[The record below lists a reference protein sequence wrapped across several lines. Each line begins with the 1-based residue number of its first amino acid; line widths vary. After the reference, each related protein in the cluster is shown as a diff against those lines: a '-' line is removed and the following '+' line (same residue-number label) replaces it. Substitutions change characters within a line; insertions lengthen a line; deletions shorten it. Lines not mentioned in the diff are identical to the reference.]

1 MKYLFL
7 FLSIT
12 ITLSVFSQSDYV
24 YECNFNQ
31 GGPKWTSYNED
42 YVVTYTKP
50 GKFYIEHLKESTT
63 WYQYQETSI
72 NPNEDFEISTA
83 VKQYKGA
90 NDEGFGLIFGA
101 KGMENCFVFDIA
113 SNGNFAVFK
122 NVDDKYIAIKEWT
135 ACPKVKPMNEVN
147 LLVLKN
153 ISGKWHFYVNGSEV
167 YSMLA
172 QKFLGPS
179 IGFYVS
185 GLNYIEYDFLHA
197 KQKKKPINLIE
208 NYNSFGNKF
217 SLGPNIN
224 SKHVEKAP
232 LISADEKTLY
242 VTRDEHPGNIGAN
255 KADDIWFSKLNIK
268 DSTWGPLKNIGEPL
282 NNPGNNYVI
291 SISNDNNTMLLGN
304 AYDGKGDIK
313 GKGISIAHRTAKGWT
328 MPKEIKLK
336 NYYNYNKYSESC
348 LSADGHVLL
357 ITCERDDTNGEKDIY
372 VSFMQT
378 DSSWSEPKNIGKTIN
393 TFADETGPFIAA
405 DNKTMYFSSAGHP
418 GYGNNDIFMSRRL
431 DETWK
436 NWSVPKNLGPKI
448 NSDRWEAYYTVPA
461 SGKNAYLVSTSK
473 ENGSEDIY
481 VIKQPE
487 SAKPLPLVLIHGIV
501 YNSATKKPMAAE
513 ISYSELGSK
522 KIIGTAHSNPE
533 TGIFMIALPQ
543 GKKYSF
549 HASHKGFASTH
560 YNFDATNLKK
570 YKEENVDL
578 YLTPLEEGQSIVM
591 NNLFFVANKY
601 EILPESYPE
610 LDKLYEL
617 LRDHPKI
624 KIEIA
629 GHTSANTS
637 GEKFNFDLSTNRAL
651 AVKEYVVRKGISEDR
666 ISHIGYGYSKP
677 IFKEEKEEL
686 QARNRRV
693 EFKIISK

>member
-7 FLSIT
+7 FLSIA
-12 ITLSVFSQSDYV
+12 LSNSLFSQSDYV
-24 YECNFNQ
+24 YECNFNP
-31 GGPKWTSYNED
+31 GGPKWTSYNEPN
-42 YVVTYTKP
+42 VVTYTKP
-50 GKFYIEHLKESTT
+50 GKFYIEHIKESTT

-83 VKQYKGA
+83 AKQYKGEKI
-90 NDEGFGLIFGA
+90 EGFGLIFGA
-101 KGMENCFVFDIA
+101 DGMENCFVFDIA

-122 NVDDKYIAIKEWT
+122 NVNDKFISIKDWT
-135 ACPKVKPMNEVN
+135 ASPKVKPINEVN
-147 LLVLKN
+147 LLVIKN
-153 ISGKWHFYVNGSEV
+153 ISQKWHFYINGAEV
-167 YSMLA
+167 YSMPA
-172 QKFLGPS
+172 QKFLGNQ

-185 GLNYIEYDFLHA
+185 GYNYIEFDFLHA

-208 NYNSFGNKF
+208 NYNTFGDKI
-217 SLGPNIN
+217 SLGENIN
-224 SKHVEKAP
+224 SKHIEKAP
-232 LISADEKTLY
+232 LISADERTLY
-242 VTRDEHPGNIGAN
+242 VTRNEHPGNIGE
-255 KADDIWFSKLNIK
+255 KKKDDIWYSKLNVS
-268 DSTWGPLKNIGEPL
+268 DSTWGQLKNIGAPL
-282 NNPGNNYVI
+282 NNEGYNFVI
-291 SISNDNNTMLLGN
+291 SISNDNNTALLGN
-304 AYDGKGDIK
+304 VYDGKGGIT
-313 GKGISIAHRTAKGWT
+313 GKGISISHRTAKGWS
-328 MPKEIKLK
+328 MPKEMKIK
-336 NYYNYNKYSESC
+336 NYYNYNKYNESC

-357 ITCERDDTNGEKDIY
+357 LICERDDTYGEKDIY
-372 VSFMQT
+372 VSFLQS
-378 DSSWSEPKNIGKTIN
+378 DSTWSEPKNIGKTIN
-393 TFADETGPFIAA
+393 TFTDETGPFIAA

-418 GYGNNDIFMSRRL
+418 GYGSNDIFMTRRL
-431 DETWK
+431 DDTWK

-448 NSDRWEAYYTVPA
+448 NSEKWDAYYTVPA
-461 SGKNAYLVSTSK
+461 SGKNAYMVTTNK
-473 ENGSEDIY
+473 TDGSEDVY

-513 ISYSELGSK
+513 ITYSELGSK
-522 KIIGTAHSNPE
+522 KVIGTATSNPE
-533 TGIFMIALPQ
+533 TGIFIIALQQ

-549 HASHKGFASTH
+549 NAHHKGFAATH
-560 YNFDATNLKK
+560 YNFDAVSLKK

-610 LDKLYEL
+610 LDKLYDL
-617 LRDHPKI
+617 LKEHPTI

-637 GEKFNFDLSTNRAL
+637 GEKFNQELSTNRAL
-651 AVKEYVVRKGISEDR
+651 AVKEYVVRKGIAENR
-666 ISHIGYGYSKP
+666 ISHVGHGYSKP

>member
-12 ITLSVFSQSDYV
+12 ITFSVFSQSDYV
-24 YECNFNQ
+24 YECNFNP
-31 GGPKWTSYNED
+31 GGPKWTSYNEPH
-42 YVVTYTKP
+42 VVVYTKP
-50 GKFYIEHLKESTT
+50 GKFYIEHIKESTT
-63 WYQYQETSI
+63 WYQYQETNI
-72 NPNEDFEISTA
+72 NPAEDFEISTA
-83 VKQYKGA
+83 AKQYKGV

-101 KGMENCFVFDIA
+101 DGMENCFVFDIA

-122 NVDDKYIAIKEWT
+122 NVDDKYIEIKGWT
-135 ACPKVKPMNEVN
+135 ACPKVKPLNEVN

-153 ISGKWHFYVNGSEV
+153 ISGKWHFYVNGAEV
-167 YSMLA
+167 YSMPA
-172 QKFLGPS
+172 QKFLGSS

-185 GLNYIEYDFLHA
+185 GYNYVEYDFLHA

-208 NYNSFGNKF
+208 NYNSFGDKF

-232 LISADEKTLY
+232 LISADENTLF
-242 VTRDEHPGNIGAN
+242 VTRDEHPGNIGEK
-255 KADDIWFSKLNIK
+255 KADDIWVSKLNVK

-291 SISNDNNTMLLGN
+291 SISNDNNTVLLGN

-348 LSADGHVLL
+348 LSADGHVLM
-357 ITCERDDTNGEKDIY
+357 ITCERDDTYGEKDIY
-372 VSFMQT
+372 VSFMQA
-378 DSSWSEPKNIGKTIN
+378 DSSWTEPKNIGKTIN
-393 TFADETGPFIAA
+393 TFGDETGPFIAA

-418 GYGNNDIFMSRRL
+418 GYGNNDIFMTRRL
-431 DETWK
+431 DDTWK
-436 NWSVPKNLGPKI
+436 NWTAPKNLGPKI

-461 SGKNAYLVSTSK
+461 SGKNAYLVSTNPT
-473 ENGSEDIY
+473 NGSEDIY

-513 ISYSELGSK
+513 ITYSELGSK
-522 KIIGTAHSNPE
+522 KVLGNATSNPE

-549 HASHKGFASTH
+549 NAHHKGFAATH

-610 LDKLYEL
+610 LDKLYDL
-617 LRDHPKI
+617 LKEHPTI

-629 GHTSANTS
+629 GHTSVNTS
-637 GEKFNFDLSTNRAL
+637 GEKFNQDLSSNRAL
-651 AVKEYVVRKGISEDR
+651 AVKEYVVKKGIAADR
-666 ISHIGYGYSKP
+666 ISHVGYGYSKP

-693 EFKIISK
+693 EFKIIAK

>member
-7 FLSIT
+7 FLSIA
-12 ITLSVFSQSDYV
+12 LSSSLFSQSDYV
-24 YECNFNQ
+24 YECNFNP

-50 GKFYIEHLKESTT
+50 GKFYIEHIKESTT
-63 WYQYQETSI
+63 WYQYQEASI
-72 NPNEDFEISTA
+72 NPNEDYEISTA
-83 VKQYKGA
+83 IKQYKGV
-90 NDEGFGLIFGA
+90 NDEGYGLIFGA

-135 ACPKVKPMNEVN
+135 ACPRVKPINEVN

-153 ISGKWHFYVNGSEV
+153 ISGKWHFYVNGAEV
-167 YSMLA
+167 YSMPA
-172 QKFLGPS
+172 QKFLGSS

-185 GLNYIEYDFLHA
+185 GYNYVEYDFLHA
-197 KQKKKPINLIE
+197 KQKRKPINLIE
-208 NYNSFGNKF
+208 NYNSFGDKF

-224 SKHVEKAP
+224 SKYVEKAP
-232 LISADEKTLY
+232 VISADEKMLF
-242 VTRDEHPGNIGAN
+242 VTRDEHPGNIGEK
-255 KADDIWFSKLNIK
+255 KADDIWISKLNVK

-291 SISNDNNTMLLGN
+291 SISNDNNTVLLGN

-313 GKGISIAHRTAKGWT
+313 GKGISIAHKTAKGWT

-336 NYYNYNKYSESC
+336 NYYNYNKYNESC

-357 ITCERDDTNGEKDIY
+357 LTCERDDTYGEKDIY
-372 VSFMQT
+372 VSFIQA
-378 DSSWSEPKNIGKTIN
+378 DSSWSEPKNIGKTVN

-418 GYGNNDIFMSRRL
+418 GYGSNDIFMTRRL
-431 DETWK
+431 DDTWK

-448 NSDRWEAYYTVPA
+448 NTKEWEAYYTVPA
-461 SGKNAYLVSTSK
+461 SGKNAYLVSTNK
-473 ENGSEDIY
+473 ENNSEDIY

-513 ISYSELGSK
+513 ITYSELGSK
-522 KIIGTAHSNPE
+522 KVIGTASSNPE

-549 HASHKGFASTH
+549 NAHHKGFAATH
-560 YNFDATNLKK
+560 YNFDAVTLKK
-570 YKEENVDL
+570 YKEENIDL

-617 LRDHPKI
+617 LKEHPTI

-629 GHTSANTS
+629 GHTSVNTS
-637 GEKFNFDLSTNRAL
+637 GEKFNQELSTNRAL
-651 AVKEYVVRKGISEDR
+651 AVKEYVVKKGITADR
-666 ISHIGYGYSKP
+666 INHVGYGYSKP